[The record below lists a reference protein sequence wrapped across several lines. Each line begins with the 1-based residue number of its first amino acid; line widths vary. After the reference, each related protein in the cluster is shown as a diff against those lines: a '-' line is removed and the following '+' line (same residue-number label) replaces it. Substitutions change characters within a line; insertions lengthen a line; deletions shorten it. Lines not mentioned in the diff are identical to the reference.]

1 MHHTGP
7 GRKIVPV
14 LLRIAISISRNSDF
28 LDFRKHACIFLLPGK
43 VSTQRDSPNC
53 PFIEIIITSGTKIVR
68 IIPTLPVRVLHH
80 PSSIPF
86 ERTVDKQV
94 YDILPLIIRIVQIK
108 IELIL
113 PDIHGGT
120 SITATRPSK
129 TAIAVQGQIHT
140 AQSDFSCTDINQPG
154 ASRRIVACGRL
165 GYQVYLISI
174 SCRSRFQQ
182 THQFISRKI
191 SRLAIHQNRCT
202 ALSVQ
207 QNIAIGIYHDSRQG
221 SKNIIK
227 TARTL
232 SDRCIHPITC
242 FTGRYFYQREFSSYH
257 NFFQTLVGNR
267 ILLRPNHQRHT
278 Q

>member
-1 MHHTGP
+1 MEIIKRSAEFSPFSFQLVHHTGS
-7 GRKIVPV
+7 GRNIIPV
-14 LLRIAISISRNSDF
+14 LLRMAVSISRNSGF
-28 LDFRKHACIFLLPGK
+28 SDFRKHACIFLLPGK

-53 PFIEIIITSGTKIVR
+53 PLIEIIITSGTKIVR

-191 SRLAIHQNRCT
+191 SRLAIHQNRRT

-207 QNIAIGIYHDSRQG
+207 QDITIGIYHDSRQG

-227 TARTL
+227 TSRTL
-232 SDRCIHPITC
+232 SD
-242 FTGRYFYQREFSSYH
+242 
-257 NFFQTLVGNR
+257 
-267 ILLRPNHQRHT
+267 
-278 Q
+278 